1 MSRKQPGTASN
12 KFENVF
18 IGRRRFILSVR
29 SACLYVCC
37 VFSKTCAHFTK
48 FSEHVNCGRG
58 SFLLWQ
64 QSRRPDLAGGIEAW
78 GPAEKKLG
86 LTETMINNARQP
98 SRRGRCPKTGR
109 CTRRDES
116 VFLMI
121 RCVLLTYHHST
132 FRQSAILCL
141 YKFRSLCCCCTP
153 VQVNVFIFSCYP
165 YKFRGTNNIQNRQWP
180 LTCLNVLLAAIQSK
194 IANIIRVL
202 R

>member
-1 MSRKQPGTASN
+1 MTSTFDLLTLNSCRTWRVTCSTLPPSMKTL
-12 KFENVF
+12 
-18 IGRRRFILSVR
+18 RLSVLQLR
-29 SACLYVCC
+29 V
-37 VFSKTCAHFTK
+37 
-48 FSEHVNCGRG
+48 
-58 SFLLWQ
+58 
-64 QSRRPDLAGGIEAW
+64 
-78 GPAEKKLG
+78 
-86 LTETMINNARQP
+86 
-98 SRRGRCPKTGR
+98 RGRCPKTGR

>member
-1 MSRKQPGTASN
+1 MRKEKKTKTTGDSDMLDQCKS
-12 KFENVF
+12 ENAL
-18 IGRRRFILSVR
+18 RKSVR
-29 SACLYVCC
+29 KHLNYSRPTADTSMPPKRKCSHKSVLPKQSCSSASADDANPSCLY
-37 VFSKTCAHFTK
+37 S
-48 FSEHVNCGRG
+48 
-58 SFLLWQ
+58 
-64 QSRRPDLAGGIEAW
+64 D
-78 GPAEKKLG
+78 G
-86 LTETMINNARQP
+86 LY
-98 SRRGRCPKTGR
+98 RGRCPKTGR